1 MYNQVQ
7 ENYLFWAHRNM
18 YVKTYKGLY
27 TRTAQ
32 MLKKD
37 ENEKQQCTDQEE
49 QRVSQGQG
57 TKSKGQ
63 RHHSWL
69 HFI

>member
-7 ENYLFWAHRNM
+7 ENYLFWAQRNT

-37 ENEKQQCTDQEE
+37 EKEKQ
-49 QRVSQGQG
+49 
-57 TKSKGQ
+57 
-63 RHHSWL
+63 
-69 HFI
+69 

>member
-37 ENEKQQCTDQEE
+37 ENEKQ
-49 QRVSQGQG
+49 
-57 TKSKGQ
+57 
-63 RHHSWL
+63 
-69 HFI
+69 

>member
-7 ENYLFWAHRNM
+7 ENYLFWAHRNT

-37 ENEKQQCTDQEE
+37 EKEKQ
-49 QRVSQGQG
+49 
-57 TKSKGQ
+57 
-63 RHHSWL
+63 
-69 HFI
+69 